1 MYFQC
6 TKFLFFKVM
15 RLQDFHSI
23 FSFTFHTHTIHEKC
37 RSFGCIKAMKEE
49 KIFLTK
55 PQSIQA
61 IIYHF
66 A

>member
-1 MYFQC
+1 M
-6 TKFLFFKVM
+6 
-15 RLQDFHSI
+15 LQDFHSI

-49 KIFLTK
+49 KFFLTK

>member
-1 MYFQC
+1 MSKMFIIY
-6 TKFLFFKVM
+6 LLGNEAP
-15 RLQDFHSI
+15 RLPLNI
-23 FSFTFHTHTIHEKC
+23 FVHISLHTHTIHEKC

-49 KIFLTK
+49 KFFLTK